1 MIRFERKGKLRLLY
15 IEPYDV
21 LERVV
26 SVADKLRLTRELS
39 WIHPSFHVLMWRK
52 YMLDPLHVLQKQ
64 PLEVQENLIYEEDSY
79 TS

>member
-15 IEPYDV
+15 IEPYEV

-26 SVADKLRLTRELS
+26 SVAEKLRLTRELS
-39 WIHPSFHVLMWRK
+39 RIHPSFHVLIWRK
-52 YMLDPLHVLQKQ
+52 YMQPLHVLQKQ